1 MLWSTICKVVVVVG
15 FLPSQSSIH
24 KCQACCKKRGHV
36 ARKVEAPVVSDSVF
50 ALSNATRVNLCT
62 TEPSEARSKVW
73 TPAVSRENADTSI
86 TPKGGG
92 KEKALSVMRRNAPYE
107 EEAFFHLF
115 CVFSKTNRGQNYAA
129 TLIACCLLQLNFK
142 LRGSLCPLLWSFQ
155 SLPARPLPSKPC
167 SKNQIAWTFI
177 GYISVK
183 QTPPPPKKRTNSLLW
198 MQFKLKR
205 KQASLW
211 LVVFLLNIRWRHSTC

>member
-1 MLWSTICKVVVVVG
+1 MVG

-62 TEPSEARSKVW
+62 TEPSEARSRSE
-73 TPAVSRENADTSI
+73 PLQSAVKTLTHRL
-86 TPKGGG
+86 PQRGGG

-183 QTPPPPKKRTNSLLW
+183 QPPPPQKKELIPYFECSLNSKGNRRRCDLW
-198 MQFKLKR
+198 SFY
-205 KQASLW
+205 
-211 LVVFLLNIRWRHSTC
+211 

>member
-1 MLWSTICKVVVVVG
+1 MLWSTICKVVVVG

-62 TEPSEARSKVW
+62 TEPSEARSRSE
-73 TPAVSRENADTSI
+73 PLQSAVKMLTHRL
-86 TPKGGG
+86 PQRGGG
-92 KEKALSVMRRNAPYE
+92 EGKALSVMRRNAPYE

-183 QTPPPPKKRTNSLLW
+183 QTPPPKKN
-198 MQFKLKR
+198 
-205 KQASLW
+205 
-211 LVVFLLNIRWRHSTC
+211 

>member
-1 MLWSTICKVVVVVG
+1 
-15 FLPSQSSIH
+15 
-24 KCQACCKKRGHV
+24 
-36 ARKVEAPVVSDSVF
+36 
-50 ALSNATRVNLCT
+50 
-62 TEPSEARSKVW
+62 
-73 TPAVSRENADTSI
+73 
-86 TPKGGG
+86 
-92 KEKALSVMRRNAPYE
+92 MRRNAPYE

-183 QTPPPPKKRTNSLLW
+183 QPPPQKKELIPYFECSLNSKGNRRRCDLW
-198 MQFKLKR
+198 SFYWTLDGAIQLARKPQSQSSFAICDCWVCGTCGCLAWKQCSWERVHFVKR
-205 KQASLW
+205 
-211 LVVFLLNIRWRHSTC
+211 